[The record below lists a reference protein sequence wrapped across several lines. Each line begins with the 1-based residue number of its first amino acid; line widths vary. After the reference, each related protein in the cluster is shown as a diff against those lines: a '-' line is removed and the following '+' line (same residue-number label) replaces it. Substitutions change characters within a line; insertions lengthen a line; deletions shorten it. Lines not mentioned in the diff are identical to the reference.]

1 MPAFEYQGRNAEGRI
16 VAGRIAAENREDAER
31 QLASKDIE
39 ILMLA
44 RAETAAAQLQGRL
57 NVDDFIHFNRH
68 LASIM
73 KTDAPLDEAVRAIVS
88 DMDSGRFQVAVESV
102 ASDIENG
109 RSFSEALQQR
119 SDIFSELYIS
129 MVRAGEASGDLA
141 GILTMIAEQ
150 TEGIHKVRQKI
161 IEALIYPSI
170 VLVAAA
176 GVYLYLALNIVPNFQ
191 MMYEEMEI
199 DIPKMTLLVFTL
211 SSHPIPYYLSCF
223 IIIPIVF
230 LWVAGGTSVG
240 REILDSLARAAPLVN
255 TIGESY
261 ALSRICTSL
270 AMLLKGGV
278 PLNDALIVAAAM
290 APSTRW
296 RSGLL
301 RTSVLIEEGMPL
313 SEALQS
319 VQVFPRSLCWMLSMG
334 EKARSLPETLGT
346 AAEFHESRAT
356 RAASL
361 LDIVFVPVIVYILGI
376 LIGTTV
382 FSLFLPLVRL
392 MEAMGG

>member
-1 MPAFEYQGRNAEGRI
+1 MPAFEYQGRNSEGRT
-16 VAGRIAAENREDAER
+16 VTGRITADDREAAEQ
-31 QLASKDIE
+31 QLASQGLE
-39 ILMLA
+39 ILMLT
-44 RAETAAAQLQGRL
+44 RAETAASQLQGKM
-57 NVDDFIHFNRH
+57 NADDFIHFNRH

-73 KTDAPLDEAVRAIVS
+73 KTDAPLNEAMRAIIT
-88 DMDSGRFQVAVESV
+88 DMDSGRFQMAIESV
-102 ASDIENG
+102 ANDIENG

-119 SDIFSELYIS
+119 DDVFSGLYIS
-129 MVRAGEASGDLA
+129 MVRAGETSGDLA

-170 VLVAAA
+170 VMVAAA
-176 GVYLYLALNIVPNFQ
+176 SIYLYLAINIVPNFKTT
-191 MMYEEMEI
+191 YDEMGIE
-199 DIPKMTLLVFTL
+199 IPKMTQLVFML
-211 SSHPIPYYLSCF
+211 SSNPIPYYLSCL

-230 LWVAGGTSVG
+230 LWVAGGTTVG
-240 REILDSLARAAPLVN
+240 REILDAVARAVPLFN

-278 PLNDALIVAAAM
+278 PVNDALIVAAAM

-296 RSGLL
+296 RSALL
-301 RTSVLIEEGMPL
+301 RTSELIEEGESL
-313 SEALQS
+313 SDALQS
-319 VQVFPRSLCWMLSMG
+319 VRVFPRSLCWMLSMG
-334 EKARSLPETLGT
+334 EKARSLPESLGT
-346 AAEFHESRAT
+346 SAEFHESRAT

-361 LDIVFVPVIVYILGI
+361 LDIMFVPVIVYILGI
-376 LIGTTV
+376 LIGGTV
-382 FSLFLPLVRL
+382 FSLFLPLINL